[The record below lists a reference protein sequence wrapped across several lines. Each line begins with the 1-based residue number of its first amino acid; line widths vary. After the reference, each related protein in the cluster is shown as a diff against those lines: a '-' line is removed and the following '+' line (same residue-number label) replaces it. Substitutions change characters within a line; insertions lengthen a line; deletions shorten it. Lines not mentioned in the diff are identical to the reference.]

1 MKFIERNVMRLA
13 VVQHLRAT
21 YGIKTKNW
29 NKNKSHT
36 NCKLTVSHSVKVFGV
51 PLESLPQY
59 NVENGSVPCFLMDA
73 CTSLL
78 EHVDTEG
85 LFRKSGSIV
94 RLKALRAKLDKG
106 EECLS
111 TALPCDVAGLVKQ
124 FFRELPDPV
133 LPTELHDAFLKAQQL
148 PTEEERTSAT
158 LLLSCV
164 LPDRNMSILHYFFT
178 FLHKVSQSGVN
189 KMDSSNLSVI
199 LAPNLLHA
207 GDGADKMN
215 ASTEKRLKQQAAV
228 VHCLIERALD
238 FGVVPQFIMEKIPA
252 LLGCEAVLSPTLDGL
267 EELDTNSGTKRRHRR
282 SLGDMVNGAR
292 NKLKTNRTPTN
303 TPQSDGYVFS
313 STPVIIT
320 PNSKRKLPLE
330 SGQSY
335 GSSKKRRSIKKNLVL
350 ELLPN
355 ALFGGS
361 STPVPGYMDP
371 GASESL
377 NSSQNALS
385 SIGRSSRQCA
395 SSARRKS
402 KRLSHRHVVNRVESG
417 KAGCFSPKVTK
428 KENVCKSLRLRFSL
442 GKSSRDPKE
451 GSESIG
457 WRLAT
462 QESTTSFRFTKDAEF
477 SPTVLQNKSS
487 SNGSKFYSKS
497 EDNLLTPQCDDGSA
511 LRTSWSGE
519 TADEG
524 LVLGG
529 GSFTDTPMNM
539 CLNNNYYSE
548 PAIVV
553 AKPPMVASFPK
564 KLCCGSSAESLE
576 SEGSFSQSQTGPT
589 LLKLKRAFTESG
601 SDLQAVPRGHS
612 APSGEDKASQ
622 PENTETDSTP
632 SQSSTLKGAS
642 PNKESSS
649 MPTPHR
655 CLADDQNITFGQI
668 KFVPL
673 SLLSIDST
681 LFEVGGC
688 GSLSEKACDR
698 SLCAG
703 DSGDRSVEE
712 EAETVADQVNCSR
725 LIDALDIQSPA
736 HFTRSMAAGV
746 QTTPYRASGL
756 EYFQELNTPLPPMGT
771 VSVMVDDNVAVASP
785 EPSTHPQRQEHQQVE
800 QPSPSTLETCRV
812 RVADHIQRFNKLVLY
827 SPKSQAKAVRSPLKF
842 QRTPV
847 RQSVRRINSLLV
859 DRRPA
864 VVGNTSSRAQDTPTP
879 VGKAVS
885 LESGLSAGAQLQP
898 YQCQADNQRGLTND
912 KGRSTKTRPPPV
924 PPKKTASIIRK
935 PRNCALG
942 DVTNKLQPKA
952 KGDTPI
958 KNSPGGEGQK
968 SVVQQVAEKDVC
980 CYRGSPRNPLND
992 CRLLSATK
1000 PIDL

>member
-1 MKFIERNVMRLA
+1 MKIIERNVMRLA
-13 VVQHLRAT
+13 VVQHLRAA

-29 NKNKSHT
+29 NKNKAHT
-36 NCKLTVSHSVKVFGV
+36 SCKLTVSYSVKVFGV

-59 NVENGSVPCFLMDA
+59 SVENGSVPCFLMDA

-164 LPDRNMSILHYFFT
+164 LPDRNMSILHYFFG
-178 FLHKVSQSGVN
+178 FLHKVSQRSGVN

-228 VHCLIERALD
+228 VYCLIEHALD

-252 LLGCEAVLSPTLDGL
+252 MLGCEAAVLSPTLDGL

-303 TPQSDGYVFS
+303 TPQSDGY
-313 STPVIIT
+313 
-320 PNSKRKLPLE
+320 
-330 SGQSY
+330 
-335 GSSKKRRSIKKNLVL
+335 
-350 ELLPN
+350 
-355 ALFGGS
+355 
-361 STPVPGYMDP
+361 GYMDP
-371 GASESL
+371 SASESL

-428 KENVCKSLRLRFSL
+428 KETVCKSLRLRFSL

-477 SPTVLQNKSS
+477 SPTVLRNKSS

-497 EDNLLTPQCDDGSA
+497 EDNLLTPQCDEGSA
-511 LRTSWSGE
+511 LRTSWNGE
-519 TADEG
+519 TPDEG
-524 LVLGG
+524 FVLGG

-589 LLKLKRAFTESG
+589 LLKIKRSFTESH
-601 SDLQAVPRGHS
+601 HS
-612 APSGEDKASQ
+612 APSGEEKASH

-632 SQSSTLKGAS
+632 SESSTLKGAS

-673 SLLSIDST
+673 SPLSIDST
-681 LFEVGGC
+681 LFEVGG
-688 GSLSEKACDR
+688 SSSQSEKACDQ

-703 DSGDRSVEE
+703 DRSVGG

-771 VSVMVDDNVAVASP
+771 VSVMVDVAVASP

-800 QPSPSTLETCRV
+800 LPSPGTLETRRV

-885 LESGLSAGAQLQP
+885 LESGLSAGALLQP
-898 YQCQADNQRGLTND
+898 YQCQADNQGGLPNY

-924 PPKKTASIIRK
+924 PPKKTASIMRK

-942 DVTNKLQPKA
+942 DVTNKVQPKA

-968 SVVQQVAEKDVC
+968 SVVQQVAERDVC

-992 CRLLSATK
+992 GRLLSATK

>member
-178 FLHKVSQSGVN
+178 FLHKVSQRSGVN

-282 SLGDMVNGAR
+282 SLG
-292 NKLKTNRTPTN
+292 
-303 TPQSDGYVFS
+303 VFS

>member
-1 MKFIERNVMRLA
+1 MKIIERNVMRLA
-13 VVQHLRAT
+13 VVQHLRAA

-29 NKNKSHT
+29 NKNKAHT
-36 NCKLTVSHSVKVFGV
+36 SCKLTVSYSVKVFGV

-59 NVENGSVPCFLMDA
+59 SVENGSVPCFLMDA

-164 LPDRNMSILHYFFT
+164 LPDRNMSILHYFFG
-178 FLHKVSQSGVN
+178 FLHKVSQRSGVN

-228 VHCLIERALD
+228 VYCLIEHALD

-252 LLGCEAVLSPTLDGL
+252 MLGCEAAVLSPTLDGL

-371 GASESL
+371 SASESL

-428 KENVCKSLRLRFSL
+428 KETVCKSLRLRFSL

-477 SPTVLQNKSS
+477 SPTVLRNKSS

-497 EDNLLTPQCDDGSA
+497 EDNLLTPQCDEGSA
-511 LRTSWSGE
+511 LRTSWNGE
-519 TADEG
+519 TPDEG
-524 LVLGG
+524 FVLGG

-589 LLKLKRAFTESG
+589 LLKIKRSFTESH
-601 SDLQAVPRGHS
+601 HS
-612 APSGEDKASQ
+612 APSGEEKASH

-632 SQSSTLKGAS
+632 SESSTLK
-642 PNKESSS
+642 
-649 MPTPHR
+649 
-655 CLADDQNITFGQI
+655 
-668 KFVPL
+668 
-673 SLLSIDST
+673 DST
-681 LFEVGGC
+681 LFEVGG
-688 GSLSEKACDR
+688 SSSQSEKACDQ

-703 DSGDRSVEE
+703 DRSVGG

-771 VSVMVDDNVAVASP
+771 VSVMVDVAVASP

-800 QPSPSTLETCRV
+800 LPSPGTLETRRV

-885 LESGLSAGAQLQP
+885 LESGLSAGALLQP
-898 YQCQADNQRGLTND
+898 YQCQADNQGGLPNY

-924 PPKKTASIIRK
+924 PPKKTASIMRK

-942 DVTNKLQPKA
+942 DVTNKVQPKA

-968 SVVQQVAEKDVC
+968 SVVQQVAERDVC

-992 CRLLSATK
+992 GRLLSATK

>member
-1 MKFIERNVMRLA
+1 MKIIERNVMRLA
-13 VVQHLRAT
+13 VVQHLRAA

-29 NKNKSHT
+29 NKNKAHT
-36 NCKLTVSHSVKVFGV
+36 SCKLTVSYSVKVFGV

-59 NVENGSVPCFLMDA
+59 SVENGSVPCFLMDA

-94 RLKALRAKLDKG
+94 RLKALRAKLDMG

-164 LPDRNMSILHYFFT
+164 LPDRNMSILHYFFA
-178 FLHKVSQSGVN
+178 FLHKVSQRSGVN

-228 VHCLIERALD
+228 VYCLIEHALD

-252 LLGCEAVLSPTLDGL
+252 MLGCEAAVLSPTLDGF

-292 NKLKTNRTPTN
+292 NKLKINRTPTN

-361 STPVPGYMDP
+361 STPVPGYTDP
-371 GASESL
+371 SASESL

-395 SSARRKS
+395 SSASRKS

-477 SPTVLQNKSS
+477 SPTVLRNKSS

-511 LRTSWSGE
+511 FRASWNGE
-519 TADEG
+519 TPDEG
-524 LVLGG
+524 LVLGE

-589 LLKLKRAFTESG
+589 LLKIKRAFTESH
-601 SDLQAVPRGHS
+601 HS
-612 APSGEDKASQ
+612 APSGEDKASH

-632 SQSSTLKGAS
+632 SESSTLKDG
-642 PNKESSS
+642 
-649 MPTPHR
+649 
-655 CLADDQNITFGQI
+655 
-668 KFVPL
+668 
-673 SLLSIDST
+673 T
-681 LFEVGGC
+681 LFEVGRSS
-688 GSLSEKACDR
+688 SLSEKACDQ

-703 DSGDRSVEE
+703 DSGDRSVEG
-712 EAETVADQVNCSR
+712 EAETVVDQVNCSR

-746 QTTPYRASGL
+746 QNTLYRASGL

-771 VSVMVDDNVAVASP
+771 VSVMVDVAVASP

-800 QPSPSTLETCRV
+800 LPSPGTLETRRV

-864 VVGNTSSRAQDTPTP
+864 VVGNTFSRTQDTP

-898 YQCQADNQRGLTND
+898 YQCQADNQGGPPNY

-924 PPKKTASIIRK
+924 PPKKTASIMRK

-942 DVTNKLQPKA
+942 DVTNKVQPKA

-968 SVVQQVAEKDVC
+968 SVVQQVAERDVC

-992 CRLLSATK
+992 GRLLSATK

>member
-1 MKFIERNVMRLA
+1 MKIIERNVMRLA
-13 VVQHLRAT
+13 VVQHLRAA

-29 NKNKSHT
+29 NKNKAHT
-36 NCKLTVSHSVKVFGV
+36 SCKLTVSYSVKVFGV

-59 NVENGSVPCFLMDA
+59 SVENGSVPCFLMDA

-164 LPDRNMSILHYFFT
+164 LPDRNMSILHYFFA
-178 FLHKVSQSGVN
+178 FLHKVSQRSGVN

-207 GDGADKMN
+207 GDGTDKMN

-228 VHCLIERALD
+228 VYCLIEHALD

-252 LLGCEAVLSPTLDGL
+252 MLGCEAAVLSPTLDGL

-371 GASESL
+371 SASESL

-477 SPTVLQNKSS
+477 SPTVLRNKSS

-497 EDNLLTPQCDDGSA
+497 EDNLLTPQCDDGGSA
-511 LRTSWSGE
+511 LRTSWRGE
-519 TADEG
+519 TPDEG

-589 LLKLKRAFTESG
+589 LLKIKRAFTESH
-601 SDLQAVPRGHS
+601 HS
-612 APSGEDKASQ
+612 APSGEDKASH

-632 SQSSTLKGAS
+632 EFSTLKGAS

-649 MPTPHR
+649 MPTSHR
-655 CLADDQNITFGQI
+655 CLADDQNITF
-668 KFVPL
+668 
-673 SLLSIDST
+673 
-681 LFEVGGC
+681 
-688 GSLSEKACDR
+688 EKACDQ

-703 DSGDRSVEE
+703 DRSVEG

-725 LIDALDIQSPA
+725 LINALDIQSPA

-771 VSVMVDDNVAVASP
+771 VSVM
-785 EPSTHPQRQEHQQVE
+785 HQQVE
-800 QPSPSTLETCRV
+800 LPSPGTLETRRI

-898 YQCQADNQRGLTND
+898 YQCQADNQGGLPNY

-924 PPKKTASIIRK
+924 PPKKTASIMRK

-942 DVTNKLQPKA
+942 DVTNKVQPKA

-968 SVVQQVAEKDVC
+968 SVVQQVAERDVC

-992 CRLLSATK
+992 GRLLSATK

>member
-13 VVQHLRAT
+13 VVQHLRAA

-29 NKNKSHT
+29 NKNKTHT
-36 NCKLTVSHSVKVFGV
+36 SCKLTVSHSVKVFGV

-164 LPDRNMSILHYFFT
+164 LPDRNMSILHYFFA
-178 FLHKVSQSGVN
+178 FLHKVSQRSGVN

-238 FGVVPQFIMEKIPA
+238 F
-252 LLGCEAVLSPTLDGL
+252 
-267 EELDTNSGTKRRHRR
+267 
-282 SLGDMVNGAR
+282 
-292 NKLKTNRTPTN
+292 
-303 TPQSDGYVFS
+303 VFS

-371 GASESL
+371 SASESL

-477 SPTVLQNKSS
+477 SPTVLRNKSS
-487 SNGSKFYSKS
+487 SNGSKLYSKS

-519 TADEG
+519 TPDEG

-576 SEGSFSQSQTGPT
+576 SEGLFSQSQTGPT
-589 LLKLKRAFTESG
+589 LLKIKRAFTESG
-601 SDLQAVPRGHS
+601 SDLQAVPRDHS
-612 APSGEDKASQ
+612 APSGEYKASQ

-632 SQSSTLKGAS
+632 SESSTLKGAS

-703 DSGDRSVEE
+703 DRSVEG

-736 HFTRSMAAGV
+736 HFTRSMATGV

-771 VSVMVDDNVAVASP
+771 VSVMVDYDVAVASP

-912 KGRSTKTRPPPV
+912 KGCSTKTRPPPV

-992 CRLLSATK
+992 GRLLSATK

>member
-1 MKFIERNVMRLA
+1 MKIIERNVMRLA
-13 VVQHLRAT
+13 VVQHLRAA

-29 NKNKSHT
+29 NKNKAHT
-36 NCKLTVSHSVKVFGV
+36 SCKLTVNHSVKVFGV

-94 RLKALRAKLDKG
+94 RLKALRAKLDK
-106 EECLS
+106 ECLS
-111 TALPCDVAGLVKQ
+111 AALPCDVAGLVKQ

-164 LPDRNMSILHYFFT
+164 LPDRNMSILHYFFG
-178 FLHKVSQSGVN
+178 FLHKVSQRSAVN

-228 VHCLIERALD
+228 VHCLIEHALD
-238 FGVVPQFIMEKIPA
+238 FGVVPQYIMEKIPA
-252 LLGCEAVLSPTLDGL
+252 MLGCEAGVLSPTLDGL
-267 EELDTNSGTKRRHRR
+267 DELDTNSGAKRRHRR

-313 STPVIIT
+313 SSTPVIIT

-335 GSSKKRRSIKKNLVL
+335 GSSKKRRSIKKNLGL

-361 STPVPGYMDP
+361 FTPGPGYLDP
-371 GASESL
+371 SASDSL
-377 NSSQNALS
+377 NSQNALS
-385 SIGRSSRQCA
+385 SVGRSSRQ
-395 SSARRKS
+395 
-402 KRLSHRHVVNRVESG
+402 VESG

-462 QESTTSFRFTKDAEF
+462 QESTTGFRFTKEAEF
-477 SPTVLQNKSS
+477 SLAVLRNKSS
-487 SNGSKFYSKS
+487 SNGSEFYSKS

-511 LRTSWSGE
+511 LRTSCSEE
-519 TADEG
+519 TPDEG
-524 LVLGG
+524 LVLSG

-539 CLNNNYYSE
+539 CLKNNYYSE

-564 KLCCGSSAESLE
+564 KLCCASRAESLE
-576 SEGSFSQSQTGPT
+576 SEGLFSESQTLTRPT
-589 LLKLKRAFTESG
+589 LLKIKGAFTESG
-601 SDLQAVPRGHS
+601 SDLEAVSRDHS
-612 APSGEDKASQ
+612 APSGEVKPSQ
-622 PENTETDSTP
+622 PENTQTDSTP
-632 SQSSTLKGAS
+632 SESSTLKGAS
-642 PNKESSS
+642 PNKESFS
-649 MPTPHR
+649 MPTPQR
-655 CLADDQNITFGQI
+655 RLADDQNITFGQI
-668 KFVPL
+668 AFVPL
-673 SLLSIDST
+673 SPLSIDSA

-703 DSGDRSVEE
+703 DSGDRSVE
-712 EAETVADQVNCSR
+712 AETVAEQVYCSR
-725 LIDALDIQSPA
+725 LIDSLDIQSPT
-736 HFTRSMAAGV
+736 HFTRSIAAGV
-746 QTTPYRASGL
+746 QSTPYRASGL

-771 VSVMVDDNVAVASP
+771 VSVMVHDDESVASP
-785 EPSTHPQRQEHQQVE
+785 EPSTHPQRQENQQVE
-800 QPSPSTLETCRV
+800 QPSPGTLEARRV
-812 RVADHIQRFNKLVLY
+812 RVADHIQRFNKLILY

-864 VVGNTSSRAQDTPTP
+864 LAGNASRRGQDTPTP

-885 LESGLSAGAQLQP
+885 LESGLSAGAQPQP
-898 YQCQADNQRGLTND
+898 HQCQADNHGGPTND
-912 KGRSTKTRPPPV
+912 KGRSTKTCPPPV
-924 PPKKTASIIRK
+924 PPKKPASVIRK
-935 PRNCALG
+935 PRSCALG
-942 DVTNKLQPKA
+942 DVTNKVQPKA
-952 KGDTPI
+952 KGDTPV
-958 KNSPGGEGQK
+958 KNSLGVEGQK

-992 CRLLSATK
+992 GRLLSATK

>member
-1 MKFIERNVMRLA
+1 MKIIERNVMRLA
-13 VVQHLRAT
+13 VVQHLRAA

-29 NKNKSHT
+29 NKNKAHT
-36 NCKLTVSHSVKVFGV
+36 SCKLTVSYSVKVFGV

-59 NVENGSVPCFLMDA
+59 SVENGSVPCFLMDA

-164 LPDRNMSILHYFFT
+164 LPDRNMSILHYFFG
-178 FLHKVSQSGVN
+178 FLHKVSQRSGVN

-228 VHCLIERALD
+228 VYCLIEHALD

-252 LLGCEAVLSPTLDGL
+252 MLGCEAAVLSPTLDGL

-371 GASESL
+371 SASESL

-428 KENVCKSLRLRFSL
+428 KETVCKSLRLRFSL

-477 SPTVLQNKSS
+477 SPTVLRNKSS

-497 EDNLLTPQCDDGSA
+497 EDNLLTPQCDEGSA
-511 LRTSWSGE
+511 LRTSWNGE
-519 TADEG
+519 TPDEG
-524 LVLGG
+524 FVLGG

-589 LLKLKRAFTESG
+589 LLKIKRSFTESH
-601 SDLQAVPRGHS
+601 HS
-612 APSGEDKASQ
+612 APSGEEKASH

-632 SQSSTLKGAS
+632 SESSTLKGAS

-673 SLLSIDST
+673 SPLSIDST
-681 LFEVGGC
+681 LFEVGG
-688 GSLSEKACDR
+688 SSSQSEKACDQ

-703 DSGDRSVEE
+703 DRSVGG

-771 VSVMVDDNVAVASP
+771 VSVMVDVAVASP

-800 QPSPSTLETCRV
+800 LPSPGTLETRRV

-885 LESGLSAGAQLQP
+885 LESGLSAGALLQP
-898 YQCQADNQRGLTND
+898 YQCQADNQGGLPNY

-924 PPKKTASIIRK
+924 PPKKTASIMRK

-942 DVTNKLQPKA
+942 DVTNKVQPKA

-968 SVVQQVAEKDVC
+968 SVVQQVAERDVC

-992 CRLLSATK
+992 GRLLSATK

>member
-1 MKFIERNVMRLA
+1 MKSIERNVMRLA
-13 VVQHLRAT
+13 VVQHLRAV

-29 NKNKSHT
+29 NKNKAHT
-36 NCKLTVSHSVKVFGV
+36 SCKLTVNYSVKVFGV

-164 LPDRNMSILHYFFT
+164 LPDRNMSILHYFFA

-228 VHCLIERALD
+228 VHCLIEHALD

-252 LLGCEAVLSPTLDGL
+252 MLGCEAAVLSPTLDGL

-282 SLGDMVNGAR
+282 SLG
-292 NKLKTNRTPTN
+292 
-303 TPQSDGYVFS
+303 VFS

-371 GASESL
+371 SASESL

-462 QESTTSFRFTKDAEF
+462 QECTTSFRFTKDAEF
-477 SPTVLQNKSS
+477 SPTVLRNKSS

-497 EDNLLTPQCDDGSA
+497 EDNLLTSQCDDGSA
-511 LRTSWSGE
+511 LRTPWSGE
-519 TADEG
+519 TPDGG

-548 PAIVV
+548 PAIVL

-589 LLKLKRAFTESG
+589 LLKIKKAFTESG
-601 SDLQAVPRGHS
+601 SDLQAVPRNHS

-622 PENTETDSTP
+622 PENTETDATSE
-632 SQSSTLKGAS
+632 SESSTLKGAS

-673 SLLSIDST
+673 SPLSIDST
-681 LFEVGGC
+681 LFKVGGS

-703 DSGDRSVEE
+703 DSGDRSVEG
-712 EAETVADQVNCSR
+712 EAKTVADQVNCSR

-771 VSVMVDDNVAVASP
+771 VSVMVDDDVAVASP
-785 EPSTHPQRQEHQQVE
+785 EPSTHPRRQEHQQVE
-800 QPSPSTLETCRV
+800 LPSPGTLETRRV

-827 SPKSQAKAVRSPLKF
+827 SPKSQARAVRSPLKF

-885 LESGLSAGAQLQP
+885 LESGLSAGALLLP
-898 YQCQADNQRGLTND
+898 YQCQADNKGGLTND
-912 KGRSTKTRPPPV
+912 KGCSTKTRPPPV

-942 DVTNKLQPKA
+942 DVTNKVQPKA

-992 CRLLSATK
+992 GRLLSATK